1 MSNPVSSSISTPA
14 NKNQAP
20 RILIMAAGTG
30 GHVYPALST
39 ADYLRAQ
46 GWQVDW
52 LGSGKGIE
60 ARLVPEAGYP
70 LHCIDITGLRGKGRL
85 SLLTA
90 PWRLAKSLWQ
100 AWRLLGQIKPDCVLG
115 MGGFVAGPG
124 GLAAFL
130 RRKPLLI
137 HEQNAIP
144 GLTNRLLRPLSS
156 RVMQAFKG
164 AFADPNA
171 LTVGN
176 PIRPEFNQSG
186 KVDKSASDTCNLLVV
201 GGSLGALALNK
212 VIPLGLAEML
222 NDINSQQLSVRHQC
236 GPKHLAVT
244 QEAYATAKVEAQV
257 DAYIDDMPAAFA
269 WADLIIC
276 RAGALTVSELAAAGK
291 AAILVPFPHAVDDH
305 QTANAQALVAAGAG
319 VLMPQTNLTAAHLA
333 SVLTPLITQPE
344 LRQEMAQAALTLAQP
359 EATQVVA
366 QQCMEAVNG

>member
-1 MSNPVSSSISTPA
+1 MSNPVSKPVS
-14 NKNQAP
+14 NQDQKSPAP

-60 ARLVPEAGYP
+60 ARLVPAASYP

-100 AWRLLGQIKPDCVLG
+100 AWRLLGQINPDCVLG

-156 RVMQAFKG
+156 RVMQAFNG
-164 AFADPNA
+164 AFADPKA
-171 LTVGN
+171 ITVGN
-176 PIRPEFNQSG
+176 PIRPEFNQSDNT
-186 KVDKSASDTCNLLVV
+186 DKSTSDTCNLLVV

-212 VIPLGLAEML
+212 AIPQTLAEML
-222 NDINSQQLSVRHQC
+222 NNISAHQLSIRHQC
-236 GPKHLAVT
+236 GPKHLDVT
-244 QEAYATAKVEAQV
+244 QAAYSAAKVEAQV
-257 DAYIDDMPAAFA
+257 DAYIDDMPTAFA

-291 AAILVPFPHAVDDH
+291 PAVLVPFPYAVDDH
-305 QTANAQALVAAGAG
+305 QTANAQALVSAGAAI
-319 VLMPQTNLTAAHLA
+319 LMPQTDLTAANLA
-333 SVLTPLITQPE
+333 SVLTPLVSQPE
-344 LRQEMAQAALTLAQP
+344 LLQEMAQAALSLAQP
-359 EATQVVA
+359 EATRVVA
-366 QQCMEAVNG
+366 EQCMEAVNG